1 MNVSLH
7 PIGLQE
13 SRQKRDTF
21 LNQMS
26 SFLEGIESN
35 TTATVVPPESY
46 TAAAF
51 PPSAE
56 STPSTSVFPE
66 STSSLM
72 KEEDLF
78 GERLS
83 EVLQYLAYV
92 YPAVM
97 RGMDERVLHTV
108 FVYLFSMHFK
118 G

>member
-1 MNVSLH
+1 M
-7 PIGLQE
+7 G
-13 SRQKRDTF
+13 
-21 LNQMS
+21 

-35 TTATVVPPESY
+35 TTANVVPPESY
-46 TAAAF
+46 TAVAF

-83 EVLQYLAYV
+83 GGI
-92 YPAVM
+92 AVVCCAF
-97 RGMDERVLHTV
+97 GLCCSHSWMDEAGYRSVCKIGH
-108 FVYLFSMHFK
+108 FVIAPSDFVCFLS
-118 G
+118 GLG